1 MKDYRRNGYA
11 FIRPKRKDIRKQ
23 EVEKR
28 MEALN
33 RVSIEARKM
42 SMSLGKYKEYLREK
56 GELYV

>member
-11 FIRPKRKDIRKQ
+11 FIRLKRKDIRKQ

-42 SMSLGKYKEYLREK
+42 GMSLGYYKEYLREK

>member
-1 MKDYRRNGYA
+1 MKDYRRNGYT

-42 SMSLGKYKEYLREK
+42 GMSLGYYKEYLREK
-56 GELYV
+56 DELYV

>member
-1 MKDYRRNGYA
+1 
-11 FIRPKRKDIRKQ
+11 
-23 EVEKR
+23 

-42 SMSLGKYKEYLREK
+42 GMSLGYYKEYLREK

>member
-1 MKDYRRNGYA
+1 MKDYRRNEYA

-42 SMSLGKYKEYLREK
+42 GMSLGKYKEYLREK

>member
-11 FIRPKRKDIRKQ
+11 FIRLKRKDIRKQ
-23 EVEKR
+23 EVDKR

-42 SMSLGKYKEYLREK
+42 GMSLGKYKEYLREK

>member
-42 SMSLGKYKEYLREK
+42 GMSLGKYKEYLREK
-56 GELYV
+56 G

>member
-23 EVEKR
+23 KVEKR

-33 RVSIEARKM
+33 RVSIEAR
-42 SMSLGKYKEYLREK
+42 EK